1 MTELRTS
8 SVNWKRFRRL
18 MLHGGLLTCAAGG
31 TVFYMNGSISGVLL
45 RADGMVSR
53 ERVAVAPAFEGRVA
67 QVFVRPGDHVEKGQK
82 IAIVKSA
89 AISRSLAD
97 LAGDKARLMSKIAE
111 LEARRQII
119 TDTLA
124 LAKSSADETASVL
137 NSLSKARAA
146 GLAINKSVQEM
157 TAASLAAT
165 EHVATLQAEQRSL
178 SAELYAD
185 RIAVSQ
191 AVSAYDEL
199 TAIYADGALYAS
211 ASGDIGS
218 SVASVG
224 QTLAMGS
231 TGIASIFTGESFVLA
246 YVPWSVSTTLIQPGV
261 GV

>member
-1 MTELRTS
+1 
-8 SVNWKRFRRL
+8 
-18 MLHGGLLTCAAGG
+18 
-31 TVFYMNGSISGVLL
+31 
-45 RADGMVSR
+45 
-53 ERVAVAPAFEGRVA
+53 
-67 QVFVRPGDHVEKGQK
+67 
-82 IAIVKSA
+82 
-89 AISRSLAD
+89 
-97 LAGDKARLMSKIAE
+97 
-111 LEARRQII
+111 
-119 TDTLA
+119 
-124 LAKSSADETASVL
+124 
-137 NSLSKARAA
+137 
-146 GLAINKSVQEM
+146 M

-185 RIAVSQ
+185 RIAVGQ

-246 YVPWSVSTTLIQPGV
+246 YVPDAYLFDVEEGQTV
-261 GV
+261 GVKARNEILNGRIDRILPFAESPPE